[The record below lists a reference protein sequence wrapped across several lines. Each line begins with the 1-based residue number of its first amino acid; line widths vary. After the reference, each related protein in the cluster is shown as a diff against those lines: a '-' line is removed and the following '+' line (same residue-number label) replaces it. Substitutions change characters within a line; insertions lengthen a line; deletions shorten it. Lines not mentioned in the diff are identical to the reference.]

1 MFIIKSWK
9 CTICGYIH
17 DGETPPEKCPICG
30 YGPEKFMQIANYKK
44 NNKDNK

>member
-17 DGETPPEKCPICG
+17 DGETPP
-30 YGPEKFMQIANYKK
+30 
-44 NNKDNK
+44 